1 MNVRYMSRIP
11 AGLLVVLLASP
22 LLAQQSTPL
31 AVPSQSTPLAV
42 PSQSTPLAPGV
53 APGARPSTPL
63 APGATPNALP
73 DPPSPDRPDFGTT
86 VRIVMA
92 PVTVMDRAGNVV
104 DGLSPA
110 DFRLYDNGKLQRVTE
125 DMTSHPLSLVVA
137 IQANGQVEKILPQIQ
152 KLGALLQAQVLGD
165 NGEAAI
171 LDFDHRVQTLT
182 GFTSDPDKI
191 VAALKQI
198 KAGSWTS
205 RLNDAALESINLL
218 KSRPANRRRALLLFS
233 ESLDKGSQIK
243 PREVLQAAE
252 FANVVIYSVDISRVL
267 SSLTATPDPLPTDT
281 RPPGAVHMPMG
292 QVATPT
298 TDTQMQLGNWTPLL
312 KDIFDVTK
320 SVFIK
325 NPLEVFTAYS
335 GGRQYSFLN
344 QRALDRAV
352 SDFGAELHSQYLLT
366 YIPNNQQEPGFH
378 NIIVQ
383 VARPDLK
390 VRTRDGYYLAGTPD
404 GAKSKK

>member
-1 MNVRYMSRIP
+1 MRNHPADGGIYNVSMKML
-11 AGLLVVLLASP
+11 AGLLAAGL

-31 AVPSQSTPLAV
+31 ASQPGVPLGAKQR
-42 PSQSTPLAPGV
+42 TPLAPGV
-53 APGARPSTPL
+53 EQSEPL
-63 APGATPNALP
+63 TQPAADKPTFAAI
-73 DPPSPDRPDFGTT
+73 

-92 PVTVMDRAGNVV
+92 PVTVTDGAGNIV
-104 DGLSPA
+104 DGLAPS
-110 DFRLYDNGKLQRVTE
+110 DFRLYDNGKLQKVTE

-137 IQANGQVEKILPQIQ
+137 IQANAEVEKILPQIQ

-171 LDFDHRVQTLT
+171 LEFDHRVQTMT

-191 VAALKQI
+191 IRALKNI

-218 KSRPANRRRALLLFS
+218 KTRPATRRRVLLLIS

-243 PREVLQAAE
+243 PREVLEASE
-252 FANVVIYSVDISRVL
+252 FANVVIYSVDISKVL
-267 SSLTATPDPLPTDT
+267 SSLTATPAPLATDT
-281 RPPGAVHMPMG
+281 RPPGAVHLPMG
-292 QVATPT
+292 QVMTPT
-298 TDTQMQLGNWTPLL
+298 LDSQLQLGNWVPLL
-312 KDIFDVTK
+312 KDIFDEAK
-320 SVFIK
+320 GVFVK

-335 GGRQYSFLN
+335 GGRQYTFLD

-366 YIPNNQQEPGFH
+366 YVPNNQQDAGFH
-378 NIIVQ
+378 NIVVQ

-390 VRTRDGYYLAGTPD
+390 IRTRDGYYLAGTPE
-404 GAKSKK
+404 GAKETKKK